1 MSKKRTDI
9 NMLQYQCINKTGVF
23 YMTLKRKLL
32 I

>member
-1 MSKKRTDI
+1 MNKKCTDI

-23 YMTLKRKLL
+23 HMTLKQKLL